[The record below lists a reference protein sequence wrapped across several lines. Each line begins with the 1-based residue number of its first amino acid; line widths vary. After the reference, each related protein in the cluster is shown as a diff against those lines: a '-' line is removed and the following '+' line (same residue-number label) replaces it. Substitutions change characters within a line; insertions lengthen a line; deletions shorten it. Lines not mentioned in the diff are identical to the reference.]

1 MNLSPAPF
9 WSVPSLELLEQLQTT
24 PQGLMS
30 DEVQQRLLRYGS
42 NLLKPKKKSDA
53 LTLLLAQ
60 FKSPI
65 ILILIFAAGLSFF
78 LHNPIDATII
88 LAIVFVSGF
97 LGFWQERGA
106 VNAVEKL
113 YAIVQIKATVFRN
126 GDSKEVPSEEVVP
139 GDVVIIKASDV
150 IPGDCLLLES
160 KDLFVDEAALTGETY
175 PVEKAIGLLPPETP
189 LSQRTN
195 SLFMGT
201 HVVSGNARAVV
212 IRTGKETE
220 FGKVSERLKLR
231 PPETE
236 FEHGVKR
243 FGYLLMEITLVLVI
257 AIFAI
262 NVYFARPVID
272 SFLFALALAVGLTPQ
287 LLPAIISINLAH
299 GAKRMALNKVI
310 VKRLAS
316 IESFG
321 SMNVLCSDKTG
332 TLTEGVVKLHSAL
345 NVDGHES
352 EKVLLYAFLNA
363 SYETGFM
370 NPIDGAIRKYREFDL
385 SGYQKLDEVP
395 YDFIR
400 KRLSILILRPRQTPN
415 FGTGTKAPLSI
426 NPEPLGGTR
435 GLELVER
442 QTSGCRPGEVEGLIS
457 NGDTHLMVT
466 KGALSNVLAVCSSVE
481 MAEGRIVDIVAV
493 KEQVERHFEEFSRK
507 GFRTLGVAYK
517 DVASNTVITREQ
529 EVDMTFLG
537 FLVLFDPPKPG
548 IIETIRELKHLGVS
562 LKIIT
567 GDNRLLAANVSQQV
581 EVLNPQI
588 LTGGDLHQMSDGAL
602 LKRVNDVDV
611 FAEVEPNHKERIIL
625 ALKKAGH
632 VVGYMGDGINDASAL
647 HTADVGISVDSAV
660 DVAKEAADIVL
671 LEKDLNVLVQGV
683 REGRMTF
690 ANTLKYVF
698 MASSANFGN
707 MFSMAGAS
715 LFLPFLPLL
724 PKQILLTNLLTDF
737 PEMTIAT
744 DSVDRELVEKPRRWN
759 IQFIRNFMLTFGI
772 LSSVFDYLTFG
783 VLLLILHAT
792 TDQFRTGWFLES
804 VISASMTVLVIRTR
818 KPFFRSKP
826 GKYLLIATLLIVVVT
841 ILLPFTPLAGLLGF
855 QPLPIAILLVIGMI
869 VVLYMIA
876 AEVAKRAFYKR
887 VTF

>member
-1 MNLSPAPF
+1 MNHSQTQF
-9 WSVPSLELLEQLQTT
+9 WSVPSAELLQQLQTT
-24 PQGLMS
+24 PQGLRR
-30 DEVQQRLLRYGS
+30 DEIQERLLRYGS
-42 NLLKPKKKSDA
+42 NLLRPKKKSDV
-53 LTLLLAQ
+53 LTLLIAQ

-78 LHNPIDATII
+78 LRDPIDAVII
-88 LAIVFVSGF
+88 LVIVFVSGF

-113 YAIVQIKATVFRN
+113 LAIVQIKATVLRD
-126 GDSKEVPSEEVVP
+126 GDTLEVPIEEIVP
-139 GDVVIIKASDV
+139 GDIVFIQASDV
-150 IPGDCLLLES
+150 IPGDCLVLES
-160 KDLFVDEAALTGETY
+160 KDLFVDEAALTGETF
-175 PVEKAIGLLPPETP
+175 PVEKSIGILPRDTP
-189 LSQRTN
+189 LSRRTN

-201 HVVSGNARAVV
+201 HVVSGSARAVV
-212 IRTGKETE
+212 ARTGKETE
-220 FGKVSERLKLR
+220 FGNVSERLKLR

-236 FEHGVKR
+236 FEHGVRR

-262 NVYFARPVID
+262 NVFLSRPVLD

-316 IESFG
+316 IENFG
-321 SMNVLCSDKTG
+321 SMDVLCSDKTG

-345 NVDGHES
+345 NVDGRES
-352 EKVLLYAFLNA
+352 ERVLLYAFLNA
-363 SYETGFM
+363 SYETGFV
-370 NPIDGAIRKYREFDL
+370 NPIDEAIRKYRQFDL
-385 SGYQKLDEVP
+385 SNFTKLDEIP

-400 KRLSILILRPRQTPN
+400 KRLSIL
-415 FGTGTKAPLSI
+415 AS
-426 NPEPLGGTR
+426 E
-435 GLELVER
+435 
-442 QTSGCRPGEVEGLIS
+442 GEA
-457 NGDTHLMVT
+457 HLMVT
-466 KGALSNVLAVCSSVE
+466 KGALSNILAVCSSAE
-481 MAEGRIVDIVAV
+481 IGEGRVVDIGTVE
-493 KEQVERHFEEFSRK
+493 EQVRRQFEEFSRK

-517 DVASNTVITREQ
+517 NAVSATVITREQ
-529 EVDMTFLG
+529 EADMTFLG
-537 FLVLFDPPKPG
+537 FLILFDPPKPG
-548 IIETIRELKHLGVS
+548 IIETIRQLKQLGVS

-581 EVLNPQI
+581 ELLKPHI
-588 LTGGDLHQMSDGAL
+588 LTGEDLHQMSDEAL
-602 LKRVNDVDV
+602 LKQVNEVDV
-611 FAEVEPNHKERIIL
+611 FAEVEPNHKERLIL

-632 VVGYMGDGINDASAL
+632 VVGYMGDGINDASAI
-647 HTADVGISVDSAV
+647 HAADVGISVESAV

-715 LFLPFLPLL
+715 LFLSFLPLL

-759 IQFIRNFMLTFGI
+759 IRFIRNFMLTFGL

-783 VLLLILHAT
+783 VLLLILQAT
-792 TDQFRTGWFLES
+792 TDQFRTGWFIES
-804 VISASMTVLVIRTR
+804 VISASVTVLVIRTR
-818 KPFFRSKP
+818 KSFSRSKP
-826 GKYLLIATLLIVVVT
+826 GKYLLTATLLIVAVAIIIPV
-841 ILLPFTPLAGLLGF
+841 TPLAELLGF
-855 QPLPIAILLVIGMI
+855 QPLPMSILLVIGII
-869 VVLYMIA
+869 VAFYVLA
-876 AEVAKRAFYKR
+876 AELTKRSFYKR

>member
-1 MNLSPAPF
+1 MNPSQTQF
-9 WSVPSLELLEQLQTT
+9 WSVPSLELLQQLQTT
-24 PQGLMS
+24 AQGLMS

-78 LHNPIDATII
+78 LHNPIDAVII
-88 LAIVFVSGF
+88 LVIVLVSGF

-113 YAIVQIKATVFRN
+113 YAIVQIKTTVVRD
-126 GDSKEVPSEEVVP
+126 GDSKEVPIEEVVP
-139 GDVVIIKASDV
+139 GDIVFIKASDV

-175 PVEKAIGLLPPETP
+175 PVEKSIGTLPSETP

-201 HVVSGNARAVV
+201 HVVSGSARALV

-236 FEHGVKR
+236 FERGVRR

-262 NVYFARPVID
+262 NVYFARPVLE
-272 SFLFALALAVGLTPQ
+272 SFLFALALAVGLTPT

-316 IESFG
+316 IENFG

-332 TLTEGVVKLHSAL
+332 TLTEGMVKLHSAL
-345 NVDGHES
+345 SVDGHES
-352 EKVLLYAFLNA
+352 EKVLRYAFLNA
-363 SYETGFM
+363 YYETGFM
-370 NPIDGAIRKYREFDL
+370 NPIDEAIRKYRPFDL

-400 KRLSILILRPRQTPN
+400 KRLSILIS
-415 FGTGTKAPLSI
+415 K
-426 NPEPLGGTR
+426 
-435 GLELVER
+435 
-442 QTSGCRPGEVEGLIS
+442 
-457 NGDTHLMVT
+457 GDTHLMVT
-466 KGALSNVLAVCSSVE
+466 KGALSNVLTVCSSAE
-481 MAEGRIVDIVAV
+481 IAEGRIVDIVTV
-493 KEQVERHFEEFSRK
+493 KGQVQQHFEEFSRK

-517 DVASNTVITREQ
+517 DALSDTVITREQ
-529 EVDMTFLG
+529 ETDMTFLG
-537 FLVLFDPPKPG
+537 FLILFDPPKPG

-567 GDNRLLAANVSQQV
+567 GDNRLLATNVSQQV
-581 EVLNPQI
+581 ELLNPHI
-588 LTGGDLHQMSDGAL
+588 LTGGDLHQMSDEAL

-671 LEKDLNVLVQGV
+671 LEKDLKVLVQGV

-804 VISASMTVLVIRTR
+804 VISASVTVLVIRTR
-818 KPFFRSKP
+818 KSFFRSKP

-841 ILLPFTPLAGLLGF
+841 IIFPFTPLAELLGF
-855 QPLPIAILLVIGMI
+855 QPLPMTILLVIGMI
-869 VVLYMIA
+869 VVLYIIA
-876 AEVAKRAFYKR
+876 AEMVKRSFYKR
-887 VTF
+887 VNF

>member
-1 MNLSPAPF
+1 MNHSQTQF
-9 WSVPSLELLEQLQTT
+9 WSVPSAELLQQLQTT
-24 PQGLMS
+24 PQGLRR
-30 DEVQQRLLRYGS
+30 DEIQGRLLRYGS

-53 LTLLLAQ
+53 LTLLIAQ

-78 LHNPIDATII
+78 LRDPIDAVII
-88 LAIVFVSGF
+88 LVIVFVSGF

-113 YAIVQIKATVFRN
+113 LAIVQIKATVLRD
-126 GDSKEVPSEEVVP
+126 GETLEVPIEEIVP
-139 GDVVIIKASDV
+139 GDIVFIQASDV
-150 IPGDCLLLES
+150 IPGDCLVLES
-160 KDLFVDEAALTGETY
+160 KDLFVDEAALTGETF
-175 PVEKAIGLLPPETP
+175 PVEKSIGILPRDTP
-189 LSQRTN
+189 LSRRTN

-201 HVVSGNARAVV
+201 HVVSGSARAVV
-212 IRTGKETE
+212 ARTGKETE
-220 FGKVSERLKLR
+220 FGNVSERLKLR

-236 FEHGVKR
+236 FEHGVRR
-243 FGYLLMEITLVLVI
+243 FGYLLMETTLVLVI

-262 NVYFARPVID
+262 NVFLSRPVLD
-272 SFLFALALAVGLTPQ
+272 SFLFGLALAVGLTPQ
-287 LLPAIISINLAH
+287 LLPAIISVNLAH
-299 GAKRMALNKVI
+299 GAKRMARNKVI

-316 IESFG
+316 IENFG
-321 SMNVLCSDKTG
+321 SMDVLCSDKTG

-345 NVDGHES
+345 NVDGRES
-352 EKVLLYAFLNA
+352 EQVLLYAFLNA

-370 NPIDGAIRKYREFDL
+370 NPIDEAIRKYRQFDL
-385 SGYQKLDEVP
+385 SNFKKLDEIP

-400 KRLSILILRPRQTPN
+400 KRLSILAS
-415 FGTGTKAPLSI
+415 K
-426 NPEPLGGTR
+426 
-435 GLELVER
+435 
-442 QTSGCRPGEVEGLIS
+442 
-457 NGDTHLMVT
+457 GDAHLMVT
-466 KGALSNVLAVCSSVE
+466 KGALSNVLAVCASAE
-481 MAEGRIVDIVAV
+481 LAEGRIVDIGTVE
-493 KEQVERHFEEFSRK
+493 EQLRRHFETFSRK

-517 DVASNTVITREQ
+517 NVGSVTVITREQ
-529 EVDMTFLG
+529 ETDMTFLG
-537 FLVLFDPPKPG
+537 FLILFDPPKPG
-548 IIETIRELKHLGVS
+548 IIETIRQLKQLGVS

-581 EVLNPQI
+581 ELLNPDI
-588 LTGGDLHQMSDGAL
+588 LTGEDLHRMSDEAL
-602 LKRVNDVDV
+602 LKRVNEVDV
-611 FAEVEPNHKERIIL
+611 FAEVEPNHKERLIL

-632 VVGYMGDGINDASAL
+632 VVGYMGDGINDASAI
-647 HTADVGISVDSAV
+647 HAADVGISVESAV

-715 LFLPFLPLL
+715 LFLSFLPLL

-759 IQFIRNFMLTFGI
+759 IQFIRNFMMTFGT

-783 VLLLILHAT
+783 MLLLILHAT
-792 TDQFRTGWFLES
+792 TDQFRTGWFLEA
-804 VISASMTVLVIRTR
+804 VISNSVTVLVIRTR
-818 KPFFRSKP
+818 RAFFRSKP
-826 GKYLLIATLLIVVVT
+826 GKYLLTATLLIVAVAI
-841 ILLPFTPLAGLLGF
+841 ILPITPLAELLGF
-855 QPLPIAILLVIGMI
+855 RPLPMSILLAIGII
-869 VVLYMIA
+869 VVLNIIA
-876 AEVAKRAFYKR
+876 AEITKRVFYKR

>member
-1 MNLSPAPF
+1 MNHSRTQF
-9 WSVPSLELLEQLQTT
+9 WSVASSELLQQLQTT
-24 PQGLMS
+24 PQGLRS
-30 DEVQQRLLRYGS
+30 DEIQERLLRYGS
-42 NLLKPKKKSDA
+42 NRLKPKKKSDT
-53 LTLLLAQ
+53 LTLLIAQ

-78 LHNPIDATII
+78 LRDPIDAVII
-88 LAIVFVSGF
+88 LVIVFVSGF

-113 YAIVQIKATVFRN
+113 LAIVQIKATVLRD
-126 GDSKEVPSEEVVP
+126 GDTLEVPIEEIVP
-139 GDVVIIKASDV
+139 GDTVFIQASDV

-160 KDLFVDEAALTGETY
+160 KDLFVDEAALTGETF
-175 PVEKAIGLLPPETP
+175 PVEKSIGILPRETP
-189 LSQRTN
+189 LSRRTN
-195 SLFMGT
+195 SVFMGT
-201 HVVSGNARAVV
+201 HVVSGSAKAVV
-212 IRTGKETE
+212 ARTGKETE
-220 FGKVSERLKLR
+220 FGNVSERLKLR

-236 FEHGVKR
+236 FEHGVRR

-257 AIFAI
+257 AIFAV
-262 NVYFARPVID
+262 NVFLSRPVLD

-316 IESFG
+316 IENFG
-321 SMNVLCSDKTG
+321 SMDVLCSDKTG

-345 NVDGHES
+345 NVDGQES
-352 EKVLLYAFLNA
+352 EQVLLYAFLNA

-370 NPIDGAIRKYREFDL
+370 NPIDEAIRKYRQFDL
-385 SGYQKLDEVP
+385 SNFKKLDEIP

-400 KRLSILILRPRQTPN
+400 KRLSIL
-415 FGTGTKAPLSI
+415 
-426 NPEPLGGTR
+426 
-435 GLELVER
+435 
-442 QTSGCRPGEVEGLIS
+442 TSKGEAQ
-457 NGDTHLMVT
+457 LMVT
-466 KGALSNVLAVCSSVE
+466 KGALSNVLAVCSSAE
-481 MAEGRIVDIVAV
+481 IAEGRIVDIGT
-493 KEQVERHFEEFSRK
+493 VEERVRRQFEEFSRK

-517 DVASNTVITREQ
+517 NVGSATVITREQ
-529 EVDMTFLG
+529 EADMTFLG
-537 FLVLFDPPKPG
+537 FLILFDPPKSG
-548 IIETIRELKHLGVS
+548 IIETIRQLKQLGVS

-581 EVLNPQI
+581 ELLNPGI
-588 LTGGDLHQMSDGAL
+588 LTGEDLHRMSDEAL
-602 LKRVNDVDV
+602 LKRVNEVDV
-611 FAEVEPNHKERIIL
+611 FAEVEPNHKERLIL

-632 VVGYMGDGINDASAL
+632 VVGYMGDGINDASAI
-647 HTADVGISVDSAV
+647 HAADVGISVESAV

-715 LFLPFLPLL
+715 LFLSFLPLL

-744 DSVDRELVEKPRRWN
+744 DSVDPELVEKPRRWN
-759 IQFIRNFMLTFGI
+759 IRFIRNFMLTFGF

-783 VLLLILHAT
+783 VLLLILQAT
-792 TDQFRTGWFLES
+792 TDQFRTGWFIES
-804 VISASMTVLVIRTR
+804 VISASVTVLVIRTR
-818 KPFFRSKP
+818 KSFFRSKP
-826 GKYLLIATLLIVVVT
+826 GKYLLTATLLIVAVG
-841 ILLPFTPLAGLLGF
+841 ILLPVTPLAELLGF
-855 QPLPIAILLVIGMI
+855 QPLPLSILLAIGMI
-869 VVLYMIA
+869 VALYVIA
-876 AEVAKRAFYKR
+876 AEITKRSFYKK
-887 VTF
+887 VPF

>member
-1 MNLSPAPF
+1 MNHSQTQF
-9 WSVPSLELLEQLQTT
+9 WSVSSLELLQQLQTT
-24 PQGLMS
+24 PQGLTS
-30 DEVQQRLLRYGS
+30 DEVRQRLLRYGS

-53 LTLLLAQ
+53 LTLLFAQ

-88 LAIVFVSGF
+88 LVIVLVSGF

-113 YAIVQIKATVFRN
+113 YAIVQIKTTVVRD
-126 GDSKEVPSEEVVP
+126 GDSKEIPLEEVVP
-139 GDVVIIKASDV
+139 GDIVFIKARDV

-175 PVEKAIGLLPPETP
+175 PVEKSIGILPPGTP

-201 HVVSGNARAVV
+201 HVVSGSARAVV

-236 FEHGVKR
+236 FEHGVRR
-243 FGYLLMEITLVLVI
+243 FGYLLMEVTLVLVI

-262 NVYFARPVID
+262 NVYFARPILE
-272 SFLFALALAVGLTPQ
+272 SFLFALALAVGLTPT

-316 IESFG
+316 IENFG

-345 NVDGHES
+345 NLDGHES

-370 NPIDGAIRKYREFDL
+370 NPLDEAIRNYRPFDL
-385 SGYQKLDEVP
+385 SRYKKLDEVP

-400 KRLSILILRPRQTPN
+400 KRLSILVS
-415 FGTGTKAPLSI
+415 K
-426 NPEPLGGTR
+426 
-435 GLELVER
+435 
-442 QTSGCRPGEVEGLIS
+442 
-457 NGDTHLMVT
+457 GDTHLMVT
-466 KGALSNVLAVCSSVE
+466 KGALSNVLGACSSAE
-481 MAEGRIVDIVAV
+481 MTEGKIVDIITV
-493 KEQVERHFEEFSRK
+493 KEQVQKHFEEFSGK
-507 GFRTLGVAYK
+507 GFRTLGIAYK
-517 DVASNTVITREQ
+517 DVGSDAVITREQ
-529 EVDMTFLG
+529 EAGMTFLG
-537 FLVLFDPPKPG
+537 FLILFDPPKTG
-548 IIETIRELKHLGVS
+548 ITETIKELKHLGVS

-581 EVLNPQI
+581 ELLNPHI
-588 LTGGDLHQMSDGAL
+588 LTGGDLHQMSDEAL
-602 LKRVNDVDV
+602 LKRVNEVDV

-647 HTADVGISVDSAV
+647 HIADVGISVDSAV

-759 IQFIRNFMLTFGI
+759 IQFIRNFMMTFGL

-792 TDQFRTGWFLES
+792 TDQFRTGWFIES
-804 VISASMTVLVIRTR
+804 VISASVTVLVIRTR
-818 KPFFRSKP
+818 KSFFRSKP

-841 ILLPFTPLAGLLGF
+841 IIFPFTPLAQLLGF
-855 QPLPIAILLVIGMI
+855 QP
-869 VVLYMIA
+869 
-876 AEVAKRAFYKR
+876 
-887 VTF
+887 

>member
-1 MNLSPAPF
+1 MNHSQTQF
-9 WSVPSLELLEQLQTT
+9 WSVSSLELLQQLQTT
-24 PQGLMS
+24 PQGLTS
-30 DEVQQRLLRYGS
+30 DEVRQRLLRYGS

-88 LAIVFVSGF
+88 LVIVLVSGF

-113 YAIVQIKATVFRN
+113 YAIVQIKTTVVRD
-126 GDSKEVPSEEVVP
+126 GDSKEIPLEEVVP
-139 GDVVIIKASDV
+139 GDIVFIKASDV

-175 PVEKAIGLLPPETP
+175 PVEKSIGILPPGTP

-201 HVVSGNARAVV
+201 HVVSGSARAVV

-236 FEHGVKR
+236 FEHGVRR
-243 FGYLLMEITLVLVI
+243 FGYLLMEVTLVLVI

-262 NVYFARPVID
+262 NVYFARPILE
-272 SFLFALALAVGLTPQ
+272 SFLFALALAVGLTPT

-316 IESFG
+316 IENFG

-345 NVDGHES
+345 NLDGHES

-370 NPIDGAIRKYREFDL
+370 NPLDEAIRQYRPFDL
-385 SGYQKLDEVP
+385 SRYKKLDEVP

-400 KRLSILILRPRQTPN
+400 KRLSILVS
-415 FGTGTKAPLSI
+415 K
-426 NPEPLGGTR
+426 
-435 GLELVER
+435 
-442 QTSGCRPGEVEGLIS
+442 
-457 NGDTHLMVT
+457 GDTHLMVT
-466 KGALSNVLAVCSSVE
+466 KGALSNVLAACSSAE
-481 MAEGRIVDIVAV
+481 ITEGRIVDIITV
-493 KEQVERHFEEFSRK
+493 KEQVQKHFEEFSGK

-517 DVASNTVITREQ
+517 DVGSDAVITREQ
-529 EVDMTFLG
+529 EAGMTFLG
-537 FLVLFDPPKPG
+537 FLILFDPPKTG
-548 IIETIRELKHLGVS
+548 ITETIRELKHLGVS

-581 EVLNPQI
+581 ELLNPHI
-588 LTGGDLHQMSDGAL
+588 LTGGDLHQMSDEAL
-602 LKRVNDVDV
+602 LKRVNEVDV

-647 HTADVGISVDSAV
+647 HIADVGISVDSAV

-759 IQFIRNFMLTFGI
+759 IQFIRNFMMTFGL

-792 TDQFRTGWFLES
+792 TDQFRTGWFIES
-804 VISASMTVLVIRTR
+804 VISASVTVLVIRTR
-818 KPFFRSKP
+818 KSFFRSKP

-841 ILLPFTPLAGLLGF
+841 IIFPFTPLAQLLGF
-855 QPLPIAILLVIGMI
+855 QPLPMTTLLVIGMI
-869 VVLYMIA
+869 VVLYIIA
-876 AEVAKRAFYKR
+876 AEITKRSFYKR
-887 VTF
+887 VNF